1 MNTHHRKHYKKYRD
15 YRRKEKAKREICPVC
30 NKPINKIITAIIHK
44 ETKKKAHF
52 DCILKELR
60 KYYHL
65 NTNEEVCYIGCG
77 SFGIVEGLKGINAKG
92 FIIKRKIQYEEKS

>member
-15 YRRKEKAKREICPVC
+15 YRKREKAKREICPVC
-30 NKPINKIITAIIHK
+30 DKPINKIITAITHK

-52 DCILKELR
+52 DCILKELK

-65 NTNEEVCYIGCG
+65 KPNEEVYYLGGG
-77 SFGIVEGLKGINAKG
+77 SFGIVEGSKGSKAKG
-92 FIIKRKIQYEEKS
+92 FSIKRKIQYEEK